1 MLGIA
6 KVYPGQLHTR
16 RHEMPDYTRAD
27 FREIV
32 HGISVGLMI
41 VGGVASFLGIMKASD
56 ATIPA
61 HELRSKTPAEVA
73 TARQERAEGGL
84 IALTG
89 LTVMLASG
97 VVAGHTNS
105 NPEVP
110 VLEST
115 SEAAGAPPELV
126 EV

>member
-1 MLGIA
+1 MLGTA
-6 KVYPGQLHTR
+6 KVLPGQNQTSKHKSP
-16 RHEMPDYTRAD
+16 EYTRAD

-56 ATIPA
+56 ATVSIQ
-61 HELRSKTPAEVA
+61 ELRAQTPAEVA
-73 TARQERAEGGL
+73 TARQERAEGSL
-84 IALTG
+84 IALSG
-89 LTVMLASG
+89 FAVLLASG